1 MMSNGRRPLTAAEA
15 AERLG
20 IKRETLYAYVS
31 RGQLTSRPA
40 ARGRGSEFDADEVDA
55 LLRRTRLGRQTSQEL
70 AVTTRVTSI
79 VDGTLRYRGI
89 EVAALAGSQP
99 YESVATLLWTG
110 RLEWAELPVRERVA
124 SAVRATTAT
133 LPETARMF
141 DRLRVAVDV
150 AAITDQLRFDL
161 SPPAVLAAARQLM
174 GVLPAALPRLR
185 ARPAATL
192 ELPGMPRR
200 TDALAARLWSRLTA
214 LAPSPAWVTA
224 LNGALVVL
232 ADHELATSTFAA
244 RVAASARANP
254 YAVVGA
260 GMGALDGGLH
270 GLVSELV
277 HRLLVDAAEVG
288 VSAAV
293 ADRLRHS
300 EHIPGFGLAQYPDG
314 DPRCR
319 ALLALVRAA
328 DPDPARLR
336 TVDEVLDAVGA
347 RTGVAPNID
356 LALGALMFTAQMPS
370 DAGEV
375 IFAMARCAGWIAHAL
390 EEYEEAP
397 LRFRLR
403 ARN

>member
-1 MMSNGRRPLTAAEA
+1 MSNGRRPLTAAEA

-20 IKRETLYAYVS
+20 VKRETLYAYVS
-31 RGQLTSRPA
+31 RGQLRSRPA
-40 ARGRGSEFDADEVDA
+40 ARGRGSEFDADEVDS
-55 LLRRTRLGRQTSQEL
+55 LLRRTRLGRQTAQEL
-70 AVTTRVTSI
+70 TVTTNVTSI
-79 VDGTLRYRGI
+79 VDGTLRYRGH
-89 EVAALAGSQP
+89 EVGALAASQP
-99 YESVATLLWTG
+99 YEAVASLLWTG
-110 RLEWAELPVRERVA
+110 ELAWEELPSRERVA
-124 SAVRATTAT
+124 AAVRATTAT

-150 AAITDQLRFDL
+150 AGITDQLRFDL
-161 SPPAVLAAARQLM
+161 SPTSVLAAARPLL
-174 GVLPAALPRLR
+174 GVLPAALPRQR
-185 ARPAATL
+185 SRPAAAL
-192 ELPGMPRR
+192 ELPGAPRR
-200 TDALAARLWSRLTA
+200 PDALAARLWSRLTA
-214 LAPSPAWVTA
+214 LAPSPGWVAA
-224 LNGALVVL
+224 LNGALVLL

-270 GLVSELV
+270 GLVGELV

-300 EHIPGFGLAQYPDG
+300 EHIPGFGQLQYPDG
-314 DPRCR
+314 DPRCP

-328 DPDPARLR
+328 DPDPARMR

-347 RTGVAPNID
+347 RTGVAPNSD
-356 LALGALMFTAQMPS
+356 LALGAFMFTAQMPP
-370 DAGEV
+370 DAGEA
-375 IFAMARCAGWIAHAL
+375 IFAVARCAGWIAHAL

-403 ARN
+403 PRN